1 MNHHDPD
8 TCVLWVS
15 VDEVIGQQSSRRL
28 WRVGVPVTLVLAG
41 LLMAT
46 SAATARGTNLRSDPR
61 ANLAD
66 LIREQATRAAAATA
80 AVQGLQAEIDQ
91 LTGSGGGGDTRVA
104 AATAQAI
111 HLQPIAGL
119 TPMVGPG
126 LTVTLDDSTRDG
138 AAPLPTGVSP
148 DDLVVH
154 QQDIQAVVNALWAG
168 GAQGVEVM
176 DQRLL
181 TTSAVRCVGNT
192 LILHGRVYSP
202 PFTVTAVG
210 DVLGMR
216 QALQTAPGLIIYRQW
231 VDLVGLG
238 YQVAGAARTTLPA
251 YQGELDLTH
260 ASVP

>member
-8 TCVLWVS
+8 TSVLWVS
-15 VDEVIGQQSSRRL
+15 VDEVTARQPSRRV
-28 WRVGVPVTLVLAG
+28 WRVGVPVVLVLAG

-46 SAATARGTNLRSDPR
+46 SAATARGTDLRSDPR

-66 LIREQATRAAAATA
+66 LIREQAAKAAAATA
-80 AVQGLQAEIDQ
+80 AVQGLRAEVDQ
-91 LTGSGGGGDTRVA
+91 LASSSGGSRVA
-104 AATAQAI
+104 AATARADG
-111 HLQPIAGL
+111 LQPLAGL
-119 TPMVGPG
+119 TPMLGPG
-126 LTVTLDDSTRDG
+126 VTVTLDDSPRNSS
-138 AAPLPTGVSP
+138 APLPVGVSP

-154 QQDIQAVVNALWAG
+154 QQDLQAVVNALWAG

-181 TTSAVRCVGNT
+181 ATSAVQCVGNT

-210 DVLGMR
+210 DQPGMR
-216 QALQTAPGLIIYRQW
+216 KALVTAPGLVIYRQW
-231 VDLVGLG
+231 VALVGLG
-238 YQVAGAARTTLPA
+238 YQVVSQPKVTLPP
-251 YQGELDLTH
+251 YQGELDLPY